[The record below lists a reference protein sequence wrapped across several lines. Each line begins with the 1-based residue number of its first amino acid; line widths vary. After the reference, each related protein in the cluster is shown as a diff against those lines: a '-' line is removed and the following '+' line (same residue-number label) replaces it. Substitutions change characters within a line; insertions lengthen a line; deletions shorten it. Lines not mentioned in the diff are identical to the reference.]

1 MWTFSFHIFR
11 WHSDFLV
18 SRRTQSPCLQH
29 AATPP
34 WKTVWKSRQRNVN
47 VSHLPGL
54 LLGRRAGGD
63 WPGEDLGCEWMAHSH
78 VIEASPTVS
87 CSQHLRPA
95 LPFTL
100 HILVFPH
107 QCSES
112 THLPCN
118 YLDSGHSCDDS
129 PSHLANSFQNSI
141 THLLAP
147 AWPPARRVTGNTRLE
162 PHFPQNL
169 TSSICMLHINL
180 YYDTDASNFPPL
192 ILAVHD
198 YRYKN

>member
-1 MWTFSFHIFR
+1 MLQRLPGKPFGSQGREMWI
-11 WHSDFLV
+11 LL
-18 SRRTQSPCLQH
+18 PI
-29 AATPP
+29 
-34 WKTVWKSRQRNVN
+34 
-47 VSHLPGL
+47 SHLPGL
-54 LLGRRAGGD
+54 HLGRRAGGD
-63 WPGEDLGCEWMAHSH
+63 WAGEDLGCEWMAHSH

-95 LPFTL
+95 LSSTL

-107 QCSES
+107 QRLES

-147 AWPPARRVTGNTRLE
+147 AWPPARRVTGNIRLE
-162 PHFPQNL
+162 PHFPTLCISATHSFN
-169 TSSICMLHINL
+169 
-180 YYDTDASNFPPL
+180 
-192 ILAVHD
+192 
-198 YRYKN
+198 

>member
-1 MWTFSFHIFR
+1 MSAACCNASLENRLEVKAEKCEFYFLSVTF
-11 WHSDFLV
+11 
-18 SRRTQSPCLQH
+18 
-29 AATPP
+29 
-34 WKTVWKSRQRNVN
+34 
-47 VSHLPGL
+47 
-54 LLGRRAGGD
+54 LGCILAGGQVETEPVKI
-63 WPGEDLGCEWMAHSH
+63 WAEWMAHSH

-95 LPFTL
+95 LSSTL

-147 AWPPARRVTGNTRLE
+147 AWPPARRVTGNIRLE
-162 PHFPQNL
+162 PHFPTRCISDTLIQL
-169 TSSICMLHINL
+169 TSSEPQIIHLQVSH
-180 YYDTDASNFPPL
+180 
-192 ILAVHD
+192 
-198 YRYKN
+198 